1 MQPRTKKVLLR
12 TGYQLDLLNSV
23 VDFVTV
29 SGTRLS
35 NKRSDQK
42 TTIVSARSIIDNLVH
57 DVTINIAMI
66 YRLIV

>member
-12 TGYQLDLLNSV
+12 AGYQLDLLNSV